1 MVHISTKRV
10 RAADLARAHSRAMS
24 EQTGKREEI
33 HEGRRCATNHGG
45 RSCARAGD
53 HGADYEHNGSDRA
66 HDADYEHTGDGKQ
79 HIGDNGG
86 RIRAKHTIPWAI
98 R

>member
-1 MVHISTKRV
+1 M
-10 RAADLARAHSRAMS
+10 A
-24 EQTGKREEI
+24 EQTEKREES
-33 HEGRRCATNHGG
+33 HEGRRCATNSGG
-45 RSCARAGD
+45 RSCARVRGSCAGAGD
-53 HGADYEHNGSDRA
+53 HGADYEHTGSDCA